1 MGLPLLDSTFPEVV
15 MRHVMWG
22 EGKEVLR
29 SDRYRA
35 IADKRTNKLFSIVSS
50 DYKLIRHEDAIEN
63 VEKAISE
70 NKDLGRY
77 EVITKFYNGGGR
89 MRRTYSF
96 PKIKVEIKPEDNV
109 NLKIE
114 LFNSYDVTWPFTL
127 LLGAFS
133 FVCSNGL
140 VVEKK
145 YYQLRKRHVFSL
157 DKISVREGLSIAI
170 RRFNMQT
177 REWRRWTDVLLTPKS
192 YAKVMKTMEFAEKAA
207 LEIEKQL
214 NQNSESVFVEDFA
227 VTTLWTFYN
236 ILTQYITHSA
246 VSLNHQVEMEN
257 RLRKA
262 MTNFRSK

>member
-1 MGLPLLDSTFPEVV
+1 MGRPLLDSTFPEVV
-15 MRHVMWG
+15 MRPVMWG

-35 IADKRTNKLFSIVSS
+35 IADNRTNKLFSIVSS
-50 DYKLIRHEDAIEN
+50 DYKLIRHEDAIED
-63 VEKAISE
+63 VEKVISE
-70 NKDLGRY
+70 NNNLGKY
-77 EVITKFYNGGGR
+77 EVITEFYNSGGR

-96 PKIKVEIKPEDNV
+96 PKIKVEIKPKDHV

-127 LLGAFS
+127 LLGAFR

-140 VVEKK
+140 VMGTK

-157 DKISVREGLSIAI
+157 DRIAVREDLSTAI
-170 RRFNMQT
+170 RRFNLQT
-177 REWRRWTDVLLTPKS
+177 REWRRWTDVQLTPKS
-192 YAKVMKTMEFAEKAA
+192 YAKVMKTMRIGERATS
-207 LEIEKQL
+207 EIETKL
-214 NQNSESVFVEDFA
+214 HQNAEGLSIADFPII
-227 VTTLWTFYN
+227 TLWVFYN

-262 MTNFRSK
+262 MINFSYR